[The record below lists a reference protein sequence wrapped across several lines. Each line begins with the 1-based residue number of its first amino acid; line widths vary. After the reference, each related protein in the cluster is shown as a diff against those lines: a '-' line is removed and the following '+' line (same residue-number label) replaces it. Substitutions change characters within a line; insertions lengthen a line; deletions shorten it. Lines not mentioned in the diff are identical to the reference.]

1 MLSFSTTRELT
12 PDMATKKTVLT
23 LTALNAQIAKLQ
35 AQAEALRAKEAAEV
49 VARIRET
56 MKRYG
61 LTAADLGL
69 GGATAKAAKDAVFA
83 PAKSKGKVSGKRTA
97 RKIKFADGK
106 GGTWTG
112 IGKRPQWFRD
122 ALAAGKKP
130 EDLLAKANDRSPAAG
145 SGSSN

>member
-1 MLSFSTTRELT
+1 
-12 PDMATKKTVLT
+12 MATKKTVPT
-23 LTALNAQIAKLQ
+23 LATLNAQIAKLQ
-35 AQAEALRAKEAAEV
+35 AQAEALRAREVAEV

-61 LTAADLGL
+61 LTAADLG
-69 GGATAKAAKDAVFA
+69 GASAKASKDAVFA
-83 PAKSKGKVSGKRTA
+83 PAKPKGQVTAKRTT

-106 GGTWTG
+106 GGTWSG

-122 ALAAGKKP
+122 ALAAGKKL
-130 EDLLAKANDRSPAAG
+130 EDLLTKSSNKAPAAD